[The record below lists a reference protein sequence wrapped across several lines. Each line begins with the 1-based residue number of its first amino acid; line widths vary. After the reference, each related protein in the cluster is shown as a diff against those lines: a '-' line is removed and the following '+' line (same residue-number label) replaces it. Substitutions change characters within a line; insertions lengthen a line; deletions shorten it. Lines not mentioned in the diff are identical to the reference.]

1 MQHLPRHRPREGEEV
16 TKREAIEWLIEQDV
30 VLCRNAERN
39 REILRERYL
48 NGRTVERLEEMFN
61 MSKSQINRVIRDY
74 GNPIMIK
81 LSKMTLE

>member
-1 MQHLPRHRPREGEEV
+1 MQYVPWHRPREGEEV

-30 VLCRNAERN
+30 VLCRHAERN
-39 REILRERYL
+39 RDILRERYL
-48 NGRTVERLEEMFN
+48 NGRTVEQLEEMFD
-61 MSKSQINRVIRDY
+61 MSKSQINRVIRNH